1 MPSPVLLSDI
11 GNVLVHFDFSRAA
24 ERFAKLCPLSKND
37 VLRALDPLKGPL
49 ESGQL
54 IGDAF
59 VERGMEM
66 IQFAGTEAEFRDIW
80 CDIFSLNP
88 PMEQT
93 LASLNQRVPMHLLS
107 NTSDLH
113 KEFLLAEFP
122 IFRHFTDGVYSYSA
136 RSMKPDAE
144 IFRIAIEQLDLDPAQ
159 TFYIDDLMPNIE
171 TAQRLGFRTFHYA
184 DARHPELDA
193 ELQGWLEELP

>member
-1 MPSPVLLSDI
+1 MPRPVLLCDI

-24 ERFAKLCPLSKND
+24 ERFEKHSPLPASE
-37 VLRALDPLKGPL
+37 VLRTLEPLKGPL

-54 IGDAF
+54 VGDTF

-66 IQFAGTEAEFRDIW
+66 IQFSGTAGEFRDIW
-80 CDIFSLNP
+80 CDIFSTNE

-93 LASLNQRVPMHLLS
+93 LASVNQRVPMHLLS

-113 KEFLLAEFP
+113 KEFLLAGFP
-122 IFRHFTDGVYSYSA
+122 IFRHFTSGVYSYLA
-136 RSMKPDAE
+136 QSMKPDEE
-144 IFRIAIEQLDLDPAQ
+144 IFRIAIEQFDLDPAQ

-171 TAQRLGFRTFHYA
+171 TARQLGFRTFHYSF
-184 DARHPELDA
+184 DRHA
-193 ELQGWLEELP
+193 TLEEEMQAWLASL

>member
-1 MPSPVLLSDI
+1 MPRPVLLCDI

-24 ERFAKLCPLSKND
+24 GRFAKLCPLSPNEI
-37 VLRALDPLKGPL
+37 LRTLDPLKGPF

-54 IGDAF
+54 LGDNF
-59 VERGMEM
+59 VLQGMEM
-66 IQFAGTEAEFRDIW
+66 IQFSGTADEFRNIW
-80 CDIFSLNP
+80 CDIFSPNA

-93 LASLNQRVPMHLLS
+93 LASLNRRVPMHLLS

-122 IFRHFTDGVYSYSA
+122 IFRHFTSGVYSYSA

-144 IFRIAIEQLDLDPAQ
+144 IFRIAIEQLDLDPAR
-159 TFYIDDLMPNIE
+159 TFYIDDLIANIE
-171 TAQRLGFRTFHYA
+171 TARRLGFRVFHYA
-184 DARHPELDA
+184 DELHMVLDA
-193 ELQGWLEELP
+193 ELQEWLADL

>member
-1 MPSPVLLSDI
+1 MPSPVLLCDI

-24 ERFAKLCPLSKND
+24 ERFAKHSPLSTHE
-37 VLRALDPLKGPL
+37 VLRTLDPLKGPL

-54 IGDAF
+54 AGESF
-59 VERGMEM
+59 VQRGMEM
-66 IQFAGTEAEFRDIW
+66 IQFSGTDEEFRRIW
-80 CDIFSLNP
+80 CDIFSSNA

-93 LASLNQRVPMHLLS
+93 LASVNQRVPMHLLS

-122 IFRHFTDGVYSYSA
+122 IFRHFTSGVYSYSA

-144 IFRIAIEQLDLDPAQ
+144 IFRIAIEQLDLDPGQ
-159 TFYIDDLMPNIE
+159 TFYIDDLLPNIE
-171 TAQRLGFRTFHYA
+171 TAQQLGFQTFHYC
-184 DARHPELDA
+184 DDRHSELDA
-193 ELQGWLEELP
+193 ELRAWLDDL

>member
-1 MPSPVLLSDI
+1 MTEPVLLCDI

-24 ERFAKLCPLSKND
+24 ERFAKQCPLSKNE

-54 IGDAF
+54 VGDNF
-59 VERGMEM
+59 VQRGMEM

-80 CDIFSLNP
+80 CDIFSLNA

-93 LASLNQRVPMHLLS
+93 LASLNPRVPMHLLS

-144 IFRIAIEQLDLDPAQ
+144 IFQIAIEQLDLDPAQ

-171 TAQRLGFRTFHYA
+171 TALRLGFRVFHYA
-184 DARHPELDA
+184 DARHSELES
-193 ELQGWLEELP
+193 ELNTWLAGL

>member
-1 MPSPVLLSDI
+1 MPRPVLLCDI
-11 GNVLVHFDFSRAA
+11 GNVLVHFDFRLAA
-24 ERFAKLCPLSKND
+24 GRFAKQSPLSGNE
-37 VLRALDPLKGPL
+37 VLHALEPLKGPL

-54 IGDAF
+54 MGDKF
-59 VERGMEM
+59 IQQGMEM
-66 IQFAGTEAEFRDIW
+66 IRFSGTAAEFRDIW
-80 CDIFSLNP
+80 CQIFSLNP

-93 LASLNQRVPMHLLS
+93 LASLNERVPMHLLS

-122 IFRHFTDGVYSYSA
+122 IFRHFTSGVYSYSA
-136 RSMKPDAE
+136 GSMKPDVE
-144 IFRIAIEQLDLDPAQ
+144 IFRIAIAELDLDPAQ

-184 DARHPELDA
+184 DARHLELEA
-193 ELQGWLEELP
+193 ELNEWLARA